1 MTDEAA
7 PPATKGELEPI
18 TYADK
23 VIAVKRKCSCGGD
36 VDIKPNPDGAGK
48 VATCRDCGASLKFGG
63 G

>member
-1 MTDEAA
+1 MTDKPAA
-7 PPATKGELEPI
+7 PKKGELEPI

-36 VDIKPNPDGAGK
+36 VDIKPNPDGPGK
-48 VATCRDCGASLKFGG
+48 IATCRVCGASLKFGG